1 MGAEPGAEQRRRLPH
16 RRVAIDAVAT
26 LTVSDWLRQE
36 TITCPWC
43 WERLVL
49 EFDLSAGAQRYVE
62 DCAVCCRPMD
72 VSFRVEDGALAGVS
86 AERTD

>member
-1 MGAEPGAEQRRRLPH
+1 MT
-16 RRVAIDAVAT
+16 VAH
-26 LTVSDWLRQE
+26 WLQHE

-62 DCAVCCRPMD
+62 DCAVCCQPMD
-72 VSFRVEDGALAGVS
+72 VSFRVEDGTLAAVR
-86 AERTD
+86 ARRAD